1 MTARGRTPQLGS
13 LRTPGNWKR
22 ARCVVIDTEITGR
35 AEAVHTS
42 DAGTM
47 VERLTAI
54 PPSSIAA
61 VVNVHAAAPK
71 TALQRQV
78 ERLARLADRG
88 ISRSTVLVH
97 EDCRAALD
105 ALRGML
111 LDPEKASVLAALATE
126 VAKESRV
133 VNVGEVLKLSPFRYP
148 GGKTW
153 FVPEARRWLSRL
165 ARRPALFIEPFAG
178 GASVGLAVAYEGLA
192 RHVILCEKDAEVVA
206 VWKVALGEAKSVER
220 LTRAI
225 LDFDCTRAN
234 VDARLAPSAD
244 ASGDDVEAAFRT
256 ILRNRVSRGGNM
268 SPGAGLIR
276 AGDGGRGIAARWYP
290 ETISKR
296 VETVHALR
304 DRITFIEGDAL
315 DVIAAH
321 GADSNAAFF
330 LDPPYTSGPDS
341 AGHRL
346 YEQNH
351 VSHPALFEAM
361 ATLAG
366 PLLATYDDAST
377 VRALALRHGLATS
390 RVTMR
395 SSHHRVRHELVITNG
410 IGAIAGP

>member
-1 MTARGRTPQLGS
+1 MRL
-13 LRTPGNWKR
+13 
-22 ARCVVIDTEITGR
+22 TEIQ
-35 AEAVHTS
+35 
-42 DAGTM
+42 
-47 VERLTAI
+47 
-54 PPSSIAA
+54 PSLIAA
-61 VVNVHAAAPK
+61 IVNVHAAPPK

-78 ERLARLADRG
+78 ARLARLADRG

-105 ALRGML
+105 ALRGLL

-192 RHVILCEKDAEVVA
+192 RHVILCEKDADVA
-206 VWKVALGEAKSVER
+206 GVWKVALGEAKSVDR

-225 LDFDCTRAN
+225 LDFDCTRTN
-234 VDARLAPSAD
+234 VEARLVPR
-244 ASGDDVEAAFRT
+244 SGAGGDVVEAAFRT

-276 AGDGGRGIAARWYP
+276 DGDGGRGVAARWYP
-290 ETISKR
+290 ETIVQRILAIQS
-296 VETVHALR
+296 LR
-304 DRITFIEGDAL
+304 NRMTFVEGDAF
-315 DVIAAH
+315 DVISQH
-321 GADSNAAFF
+321 GGDPTAAFF
-330 LDPPYTSGPDS
+330 IDPPYTSGPES

-346 YEQNH
+346 YEH
-351 VSHPALFEAM
+351 RRVSHPALFEAM
-361 ATLAG
+361 ATVAG
-366 PLLATYDDAST
+366 PLLATYDDAAT

-410 IGAIAGP
+410 TALAPGV

>member
-1 MTARGRTPQLGS
+1 M
-13 LRTPGNWKR
+13 
-22 ARCVVIDTEITGR
+22 
-35 AEAVHTS
+35 
-42 DAGTM
+42 
-47 VERLTAI
+47 
-54 PPSSIAA
+54 
-61 VVNVHAAAPK
+61 
-71 TALQRQV
+71 

-97 EDCRAALD
+97 EGCRAALD
-105 ALRGML
+105 DLRALL
-111 LDPEKASVLAALATE
+111 LDPEKASVLTALAAE

-178 GASVGLAVAYEGLA
+178 GASVGLAVAYEDLA
-192 RHVILCEKDAEVVA
+192 RHVILCEKDADVAA
-206 VWKVALGEAKSVER
+206 VWRVALGEATSVER
-220 LTRAI
+220 LTSAI

-234 VDARLAPSAD
+234 VEAHLVPDSD
-244 ASGDDVEAAFRT
+244 ASGDVVQAAFRT

-276 AGDGGRGIAARWYP
+276 DGDGGRGVAARWYP
-290 ETISKR
+290 ETIARRILAIQS
-296 VETVHALR
+296 LR
-304 DRITFIEGDAL
+304 RRIIFVEGDAF

-321 GADSNAAFF
+321 GCDPTAAFF
-330 LDPPYTSGPDS
+330 IDPPYTSGPDS

-346 YEQNH
+346 YEH
-351 VSHPALFEAM
+351 HRISHPALFEVM
-361 ATLAG
+361 AEISG
-366 PLLATYDDAST
+366 PLLATYDDVAT

-395 SSHHRVRHELVITNG
+395 SSHHRTRHELVITNG
-410 IGAIAGP
+410 VGMLPGA